1 MSSKIQS
8 TLIQDSEEPS
18 KESCQQWCKIKA
30 FLLKNF
36 LTVGLLLALFVGLT
50 YPSPGDIIASQKMG
64 DYNITK
70 TMNICTIF
78 FISGMT
84 LRSSEIKAAFSAYS
98 ALAYSLITILF
109 ITPFAGFAFLKI
121 PYNPQEFAIG
131 LAVFCAVP
139 TTLTS
144 GATLA
149 MQANGNYALALM
161 ITVSSNV
168 LGVITVPFVLK
179 LILEGV
185 VQGLQ
190 IDAIQLLTQLLS
202 TILFPLIVGKIF
214 RHLHRNIMNFGKKY
228 KSELSLINNG
238 SLVMIVWQTISESQ
252 QTIINTNLISILL
265 LLISGI
271 LMHLV
276 FFGFNYLAVKI
287 IGWGEKEKRAVLLI
301 ASQKTLPV
309 AVTIISYFGASV
321 GNKGLITLPCI
332 LAYLAQLF
340 IDSFIVSR
348 WTANDAKSLI
358 KQNIQK
364 DEIDQYVCN
373 VKKLTDDVN
382 FVGDQ
387 VCDLEAP
394 LLIQSLDNGE
404 GSSNFQTAIQNNKK
418 DLFYDFFYVMN

>member
-265 LLISGI
+265 LILSGI

-276 FFGFNYLAVKI
+276 FFGFNYMVVKI

-340 IDSFIVSR
+340 IDSFVVSR

-358 KQNIQK
+358 NQNNQK
-364 DEIDQYVCN
+364 DEIHQNVCD
-373 VKKLTDDVN
+373 VKKSTDDVN

-418 DLFYDFFYVMN
+418 EIFYDFFML